1 MKEIM
6 LRRIPLAVLLA
17 LQIFGSGAVSLAHAR
32 DVVFA
37 PPGIE
42 ASHTER
48 CAILHDEMRCA
59 LCHYASARVV
69 VTQSG
74 FTLAAPKAAVRFT
87 LVRSTVVVATAV
99 RLTTSPRGPPPLL
112 S

>member
-1 MKEIM
+1 M

-17 LQIFGSGAVSLAHAR
+17 LQVFGSGAISLAHAR

-48 CAILHDEMRCA
+48 CAVLHDEMRCA
-59 LCHYASARVV
+59 LCQYASARVV
-69 VTQSG
+69 MQSG
-74 FTLAAPKAAVRFT
+74 FTLAAPKGAVRFT
-87 LVRSTVVVATAV
+87 PVHSAVVVATAV
-99 RLTTSPRGPPPLL
+99 RFTASPRGPPLLL

>member
-1 MKEIM
+1 M

-17 LQIFGSGAVSLAHAR
+17 LQVFGSGAVSLAHAR

-48 CAILHDEMRCA
+48 CAVLHDEMRCA

-69 VTQSG
+69 MQSG
-74 FTLAAPKAAVRFT
+74 FRLAAPKAAVRFT
-87 LVRSTVVVATAV
+87 IVQSAVVVATAV
-99 RLTTSPRGPPPLL
+99 RFTASPRGPPPLL